1 MRDFATLCSLDIVN
15 VHLISKPEWLFAKNP
30 LGLVPCIQVKN
41 VLSRK
46 RLSFLFFKTKKN
58 QPT

>member
-30 LGLVPCIQVKN
+30 LGLVPCIQVK
-41 VLSRK
+41 K
-46 RLSFLFFKTKKN
+46 CTFPQKTFFSIF
-58 QPT
+58 